1 MALRNVILKE
11 EVDKRVYQMKGQG
24 LVKSTVKWKPVLLK
38 ALCNPVPLGKSLS
51 LGGSFLHLLNS
62 EVAVYDL

>member
-1 MALRNVILKE
+1 MLLVLWRRLMALRNVILKE

-51 LGGSFLHLLNS
+51 L
-62 EVAVYDL
+62 EVHFFIY